1 MAAKKDKGK
10 DVEKAPVP
18 SKEKTGTPVDP
29 EVVLEQLNSLPP
41 NIRQVVTARFSGP
54 LPPPDVFGGY
64 DKVLPGA
71 AERILK
77 MAEDEAQHRRSQ
89 EAKMVDSECRDA
101 SLGLNHGR
109 TIALVALL
117 VSGAV
122 AIWGNAW
129 VGGALGVSSIASLV
143 GVFVYGSRQKSFPPS
158 PSSSP
163 DEQSQN

>member
-1 MAAKKDKGK
+1 MAAKRDKDK
-10 DVEKAPVP
+10 DAEKAPVP
-18 SKEKTGTPVDP
+18 TKEKSGAPVDP

-41 NIRQVVTARFSGP
+41 KLRQVVIASFSGP

-64 DKVLPGA
+64 DKILPGA

-89 EAKMVDSECRDA
+89 ESKMVDSECRDA
-101 SLGLNHGR
+101 SLGLSHGR

-143 GVFVYGSRQKSFPPS
+143 GVFVYGSRQQRYPS
-158 PSSSP
+158 AQRP
-163 DEQSQN
+163 DPDGTDRS